1 MQEKTSHIVIQAGQS
16 VLTRAIP
23 MAGPAGV
30 SLGAEISEGW
40 MNYRISEEPED
51 QQDLGGLRRGNLC
64 FRYER
69 KGRLSLKQ

>member
-1 MQEKTSHIVIQAGQS
+1 MQTGRQGVEEWGLETKEEK
-16 VLTRAIP
+16 
-23 MAGPAGV
+23 
-30 SLGAEISEGW
+30 
-40 MNYRISEEPED
+40 PED